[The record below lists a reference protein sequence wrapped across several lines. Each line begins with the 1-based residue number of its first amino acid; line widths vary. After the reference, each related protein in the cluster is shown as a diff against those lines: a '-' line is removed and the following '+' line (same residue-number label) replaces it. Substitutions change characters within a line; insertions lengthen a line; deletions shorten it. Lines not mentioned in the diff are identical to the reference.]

1 MLKIFRELKKKK
13 QKIPY
18 SLEIYL
24 RYFKYKNDELTPKR
38 KKN

>member
-1 MLKIFRELKKKK
+1 MLKILRELKKK
-13 QKIPY
+13 QKNPY